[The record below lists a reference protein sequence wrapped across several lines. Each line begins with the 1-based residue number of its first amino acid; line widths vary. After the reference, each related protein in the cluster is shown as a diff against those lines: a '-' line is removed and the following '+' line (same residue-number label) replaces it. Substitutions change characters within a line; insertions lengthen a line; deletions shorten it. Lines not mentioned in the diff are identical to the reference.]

1 MKKNRIYAGSALLC
15 ALALTASCSNEE
27 TMENTVRTGFTVKA
41 EMGVAQTRTTVATEA
56 TEGKYQVNWSASDQI
71 YVYGTNVEGTLA
83 LENGE
88 GTTSAT
94 FKGSLQGES
103 GPEALQ
109 YALYPKP
116 TVDDKGGMT
125 ITLPSSYTYATDE
138 SNSPMYG
145 VFGENKAQVDF
156 RHLCGMIRLKIGG
169 IPSDDNDKTLTL
181 TSQDGAITGTAA
193 VTETDGALSLEV
205 PAGEGKAV
213 SFIIPAATSTT
224 SALVFDIPLPVGT
237 YSNGLELKLTSGG
250 EEIVAAKTLKN
261 VVIEAGKM
269 LVMRTLHIHSVTGN
283 TPSFE
288 ETQPVAT
295 TEELQNALA
304 DEAVK
309 VIELT
314 EDITLSTALSVTS
327 TEGKTID
334 LGDKK
339 ITAGSSAFNIG
350 EDAKLELKNGEISAS
365 YMLSW
370 IQKNSTLI
378 LDHIKTP
385 ANDVTMQHGIYANA
399 GKDTSDEGGGSGAT
413 ITVKNSEIYTKFF
426 TIATNA
432 NQADATYPALNITV
446 ENSTLCG
453 ETGLMVNVPSNVTV
467 ENSTLI
473 GGLQGLLVR
482 GGTVTCMN
490 TTIKKDSRYTTDSG
504 TYETW
509 KDGNQVAPAAITL
522 GNKNS
527 NAYQYATSLTL
538 EGCTV
543 SVENSNTDK
552 SPVVYAHANSD
563 ADKGVTFN
571 YDKATTFS
579 PAIDTEGRSVYDSEN
594 ITVNGTR
601 QSGASN

>member
-169 IPSDDNDKTLTL
+169 IPSDNNDKTLTL

-193 VTETDGALSLEV
+193 VTETDGALSLEA
-205 PAGEGKAV
+205 PAGEGKVV
-213 SFIIPAATSTT
+213 SFTIPAATSTT

-250 EEIVAAKTLKN
+250 QEIVEAKTLKN

-327 TEGKTID
+327 KEGKTID
-334 LGDKK
+334 LGNNEMTLNTGSYFEVKENATLK
-339 ITAGSSAFNIG
+339 LTNGNINPTTRISNVNKGATLMLEGIT
-350 EDAKLELKNGEISAS
+350 
-365 YMLSW
+365 
-370 IQKNSTLI
+370 
-378 LDHIKTP
+378 TP
-385 ANDVTMQHGIYANA
+385 ENNTSMVYGIYANA
-399 GKDTSDEGGGSGAT
+399 AEDQEGAGEDATVILKDCKIYAT
-413 ITVKNSEIYTKFF
+413 GLPLS
-426 TIATNA
+426 TNA
-432 NQADATYPALNITV
+432 NVATSTYKPLTITV

-453 ETGLMVNVPSNVTV
+453 ETGLLVNVPSNVMVT
-467 ENSTLI
+467 NSTLI

-482 GGTVTCMN
+482 GGTVTCKSS
-490 TTIKKDSRYTTDSG
+490 TITKNSKYTTDTN
-504 TYETW
+504 TYDTW
-509 KDGNQVAPAAITL
+509 GQGNAVAPAAITL

-543 SVENSNTDK
+543 SVEDSDTDK

-563 ADKGVTFN
+563 TDKGVTFN

-579 PAIDTEGRSVYDSEN
+579 PDIDTEGRFVYDSEN
-594 ITVNGTR
+594 ITVNGTL